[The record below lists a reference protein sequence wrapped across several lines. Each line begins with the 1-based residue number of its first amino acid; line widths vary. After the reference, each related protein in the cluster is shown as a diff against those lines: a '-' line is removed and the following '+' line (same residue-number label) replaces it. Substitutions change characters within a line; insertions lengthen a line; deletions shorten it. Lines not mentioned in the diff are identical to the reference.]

1 MLREAIEQFIA
12 HIASA
17 RGLSPHT
24 VTHYR
29 HDLEAFLAF
38 LERGR
43 QTAAVGDASR
53 VDEWLIRQ
61 FVARQHQS
69 GLAPKSLARQLSAL
83 RSFFRHRM
91 KFSGQEHN
99 PAKNVRPPKAARK
112 LPATLDVDQMSQ
124 VLDTDPDSVLA
135 VRDKALFELMY
146 SSGLRLAETAALNI
160 EDIDRGDSTVRVLGK
175 GRKQRVVPVGAEAL
189 KALDDWLPLRA
200 GLPLQADASSALF
213 ISRDGTRLSHRSIQA
228 RLARWGLMAGSDRH
242 LHPHLLRHSFASH
255 LLESSGDLRAVQEM
269 LGHADIATTQ
279 IYTHL
284 DFQHLAATY
293 DRAHPRAK
301 RKP

>member
-1 MLREAIEQFIA
+1 MLQAAIDQFIA

-24 VTHYR
+24 ATHYR
-29 HDLEAFLAF
+29 HDLEAFRAF
-38 LERGR
+38 LEKGSQSGALEDPARI
-43 QTAAVGDASR
+43 
-53 VDEWLIRQ
+53 DEWMIRQ
-61 FVARQHQS
+61 FVARQHGA
-69 GLAPKSLARQLSAL
+69 GLAPKTLARQLSSL

-91 KFSGQEHN
+91 KFAGQTHN
-99 PAKNVRPPKAARK
+99 PAKTVRPPKAARK
-112 LPATLDVDQMSQ
+112 LPGTLDADQMGQ
-124 VLDTDPDSVLA
+124 VLDAEPDSLVA
-135 VRDKALFELMY
+135 IRDKALFELMY
-146 SSGLRLAETAALNI
+146 SSGLRLAETAALDLT
-160 EDIDRGDSTVRVLGK
+160 DIDRGDSTVRVLGK
-175 GRKQRVVPVGAEAL
+175 GRKQRVVPVGSQAL
-189 KALDDWLPLRA
+189 IALDAWLAVRN
-200 GLPLQADASSALF
+200 GLPLQPDARAALF
-213 ISRDGTRLSHRSIQA
+213 VSRDGKRLSHRSIQA
-228 RLARWGLMAGSDRH
+228 RLQRWGLMAGSDRH

-293 DRAHPRAK
+293 DRAHPRAR

>member
-1 MLREAIEQFIA
+1 MLRAAIDQFIA

-24 VTHYR
+24 ATHYR

-43 QTAAVGDASR
+43 QSAALEDPAR
-53 VDEWLIRQ
+53 IDEWLIRQ
-61 FVARQHQS
+61 FVARQHGA
-69 GLAPKSLARQLSAL
+69 GLAPKSLARQLSSL

-91 KFSGQEHN
+91 KFAGQAHN
-99 PAKNVRPPKAARK
+99 PAKTVRPPKAARK
-112 LPATLDVDQMSQ
+112 LPATLDADQMGQ
-124 VLDTDPDSVLA
+124 VLDADPDSLVA

-146 SSGLRLAETAALNI
+146 SSGLRLAETAALNLT
-160 EDIDRGDSTVRVLGK
+160 DIDRGDSTVRVLGK
-175 GRKQRVVPVGAEAL
+175 GRKQRVVPVGSQAL
-189 KALDDWLPLRA
+189 TALDAWLSVRA
-200 GLPLQADASSALF
+200 GLPLQPDAIAALF
-213 ISRDGTRLSHRSIQA
+213 VSRDGKRLSHRSIQA
-228 RLARWGLMAGSDRH
+228 RLKRWGLMAGSDRH

-293 DRAHPRAK
+293 DRAHPRAR